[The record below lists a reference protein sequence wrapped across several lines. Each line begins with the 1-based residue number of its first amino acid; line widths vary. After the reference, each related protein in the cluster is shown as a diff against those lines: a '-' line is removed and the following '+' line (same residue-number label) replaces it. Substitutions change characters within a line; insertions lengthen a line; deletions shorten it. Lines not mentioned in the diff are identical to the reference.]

1 MTLAERLRRDLI
13 AASGEP
19 MLPGD
24 LPEHPD
30 AADVPAAVLIAM
42 TDRPE
47 PGVILTVRRD
57 DMRTHA
63 GQVAFPGGR
72 LDPTDVL
79 PSPLNVQ
86 FLRAVRRLPSVA
98 GYFVVARRQPM
109 RAASEVLV
117 RLGGP
122 HRVFRS
128 VDDALAEVRAAS
140 ERPRTP

>member
-1 MTLAERLRRDLI
+1 MLLVTARGPIGPRVIRQDLAVARAFAERQE
-13 AASGEP
+13 G
-19 MLPGD
+19 
-24 LPEHPD
+24 
-30 AADVPAAVLIAM
+30 
-42 TDRPE
+42 RPWWY
-47 PGVILTVRRD
+47 VV
-57 DMRTHA
+57 
-63 GQVAFPGGR
+63 
-72 LDPTDVL
+72 DPTDVL

-128 VDDALAEVRAAS
+128 VDEALAEVRAAS